1 MHTQNLHS
9 KLREILG
16 VGTAMRLHVHLLE
29 SMCWQ
34 LLFMSAC
41 VEEIRSRQVMGLLTG
56 CNSIQRQQQEVDKM
70 QKRLLRNVTCSLAVS
85 TLDRTRRWLTRGI
98 HTCHI
103 WKAEHQST
111 EQSNAR
117 QTKARKLA
125 QVAPE
130 HWATWHVPAMLHH
143 QTCFWTAQPNP
154 HHPPPLPPLSASHGG
169 LPHLDD
175 AGEPFF

>member
-9 KLREILG
+9 QLRDILVIG
-16 VGTAMRLHVHLLE
+16 KDVRLHVHLLE

-111 EQSNAR
+111 EQSNG
-117 QTKARKLA
+117 
-125 QVAPE
+125 
-130 HWATWHVPAMLHH
+130 PADKSKE
-143 QTCFWTAQPNP
+143 TSSSCT
-154 HHPPPLPPLSASHGG
+154 
-169 LPHLDD
+169 
-175 AGEPFF
+175 